1 MPTPPPVD
9 SQPHATAPPTTGAA
23 AADPPFDATKL
34 PPVADIRG
42 TIDAILALKAR
53 GQTLDQVRQAHLE
66 FARRYPK
73 LVETAMQ
80 PDLDRGQLEYL
91 LTMFERV
98 QTQRVSFDA
107 ASHQVGRTMFDTYL
121 APNLTPEQLAAVNA
135 KVGNLERTHA
145 QGGAGAADIA
155 RMAAQMAGGG
165 GGRTDERTRHGTAT
179 STNRAARRAKVRGR
193 GVPKV

>member
-1 MPTPPPVD
+1 MSGPRSPTVTSPTAAPCSPRSGVD
-9 SQPHATAPPTTGAA
+9 AVN
-23 AADPPFDATKL
+23 PPFDASKL

-42 TIDAILALKAR
+42 TINSILSLKAQ

-80 PDLDRGQLEYL
+80 PNLDKGQLEYL

-135 KVGNLERTHA
+135 KVGDLERTHA

-165 GGRTDERTRHGTAT
+165 PT
-179 STNRAARRAKVRGR
+179 SASTTNRAARRAKVRSK
-193 GVPKV
+193 GVPKT

>member
-1 MPTPPPVD
+1 M
-9 SQPHATAPPTTGAA
+9 SAPSAP
-23 AADPPFDATKL
+23 ADPPFDAATL

-42 TIDAILALKAR
+42 TIDAILALKR
-53 GQTLDQVRQAHLE
+53 QGQSLDQVRQAHLE

-80 PDLDRGQLEYL
+80 PDLDKGQLEYL
-91 LTMFERV
+91 LTMFEQV

-135 KVGNLERTHA
+135 KVGDLERTHA

-165 GGRTDERTRHGTAT
+165 AGGTGTGTGTGPTPSA
-179 STNRAARRAKVRGR
+179 TNRAARRAKVRGR
-193 GVPKV
+193 GGVPKA

>member
-1 MPTPPPVD
+1 MSGPRSPTVTSPSAAPSGVD
-9 SQPHATAPPTTGAA
+9 ATVN
-23 AADPPFDATKL
+23 PPFDAAKL

-42 TIDAILALKAR
+42 TIDSILRLKAQ
-53 GQTLDQVRQAHLE
+53 GKTLDQVRQAHLE

-80 PDLDRGQLEYL
+80 PDLDKGQLEYL

-135 KVGNLERTHA
+135 KVGDLERTHA

-165 GGRTDERTRHGTAT
+165 PT
-179 STNRAARRAKVRGR
+179 SASTTNRAARRAKVRSK
-193 GVPKV
+193 GVPKA

>member
-1 MPTPPPVD
+1 
-9 SQPHATAPPTTGAA
+9 
-23 AADPPFDATKL
+23 
-34 PPVADIRG
+34 
-42 TIDAILALKAR
+42 
-53 GQTLDQVRQAHLE
+53 VRQAHLE

-80 PDLDRGQLEYL
+80 PDLDKDQLEYL

-135 KVGNLERTHA
+135 KVGDLERTHA

-165 GGRTDERTRHGTAT
+165 TGGGTGPTAAT
-179 STNRAARRAKVRGR
+179 PAATNRAARRAKVRGR
-193 GVPKV
+193 GGVPKA

>member
-1 MPTPPPVD
+1 MSSPSAP
-9 SQPHATAPPTTGAA
+9 AT
-23 AADPPFDATKL
+23 DPPFDAAAL

-42 TIDAILALKAR
+42 TIDAILALKAQ

-107 ASHQVGRTMFDTYL
+107 ASHQVGRTMFDQYL

-135 KVGNLERTHA
+135 KVGDLERTHA

-165 GGRTDERTRHGTAT
+165 SGAGTHANT
-179 STNRAARRAKVRGR
+179 TPTATNRAARRAKVRGR
-193 GVPKV
+193 GVPKA